1 MMKRHKNGYSYKKR
15 NDGVKTMLTI
25 GNYTLMIVKKNTIQ
39 PVRLEK
45 QVTNKEH
52 LEQLVETNSTKI
64 NIILFILLLLLF
76 MVLCYMVVPQTYG
89 FYHW

>member
-1 MMKRHKNGYSYKKR
+1 MKKHKNGYSYKKR

-25 GNYTLMIVKKNTIQ
+25 GNYKLMIVKKNTVQ

-45 QVTNKEH
+45 QVTSKEH
-52 LEQLVETNSTKI
+52 LEQLVETYNTKI
-64 NIILFILLLLLF
+64 NIILFILLLLLLL
-76 MVLCYMVVPQTYG
+76 MILCYMVVPQTYG